1 MDVPSSAL
9 CVTGFQR
16 IGRDSTLVRLMSRSA
31 KHARALNSDPL
42 VSFME
47 NAMEVLYGT
56 FGRGG
61 RGSRANA
68 RKRVTLLLSSWMSE
82 SYTSMPYKSAARDDA
97 TAATPARA
105 FCLMCA
111 AAPAV
116 SSTASLT
123 TPPLSAVRYPS
134 HCASACG

>member
-1 MDVPSSAL
+1 
-9 CVTGFQR
+9 
-16 IGRDSTLVRLMSRSA
+16 MSRSA

-97 TAATPARA
+97 TAAARRRGR
-105 FCLMCA
+105 F
-111 AAPAV
+111 V
-116 SSTASLT
+116 
-123 TPPLSAVRYPS
+123 
-134 HCASACG
+134 